1 MLQVRAHP
9 RLAAAQSGWCQP
21 EDLPTP
27 MPESS
32 LLLFLQALWFCSCPS
47 PALEEEMRGAG
58 LGTLGIACIP
68 STSTIADHLCG
79 LLRWKG

>member
-9 RLAAAQSGWCQP
+9 RLEAAQSGWCQP

-32 LLLFLQALWFCSCPS
+32 LLLFLQALWFSSS
-47 PALEEEMRGAG
+47 PQSSFRGRNERSG
-58 LGTLGIACIP
+58 VGDPQHCLQP
-68 STSTIADHLCG
+68 QHQHNS
-79 LLRWKG
+79 